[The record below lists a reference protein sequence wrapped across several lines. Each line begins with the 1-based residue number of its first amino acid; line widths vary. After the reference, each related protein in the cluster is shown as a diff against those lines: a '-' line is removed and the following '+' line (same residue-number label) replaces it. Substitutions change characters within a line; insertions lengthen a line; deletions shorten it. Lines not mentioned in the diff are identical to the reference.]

1 MARRS
6 TSETVAPRGP
16 SRSTP
21 GGLLGALGVSRIING
36 VGTTTLTGGS
46 VLSPGVL
53 AAMEE
58 ASQVFLDMPELHR
71 KAGAYVARMLGVEG
85 AYISSGASAALV
97 LSLTACMTGGDLEKV
112 RRVPR
117 TEGMKNEV
125 IVQAMHRNMYDR
137 GIELAGGRIVE
148 VGTDERT
155 TEREFRDAFT
165 DRTAAVVYFVWD
177 PQKGVLP
184 LERVIAIAH
193 ERGVPVI
200 TDGAAELPPVENL
213 TRYLRMGSDIALFSG
228 GKDIGGPNDT
238 GLLLGRKDLVDICH
252 RLGPHSY
259 EVVDPKLN
267 LYRRTIVFTGRPMKT
282 SKEDVLGLIAALS
295 EYLRVDHTKRIARFD
310 ERAKRMA
317 RSLSGQTTAR
327 ARRVWPGYGQ
337 PRPLSVPRLELE
349 METPRAAQAL
359 VAELKRSDPPIY
371 VTIIGKSVFVNPP
384 CMAEAEDE
392 LVVSRLR
399 EIL

>member
-1 MARRS
+1 MGRPIA
-6 TSETVAPRGP
+6 TEPEAPR
-16 SRSTP
+16 RAAAQRAEEARP
-21 GGLLGALGVSRIING
+21 GGLLGEIGVTRIING
-36 VGTTTLTGGS
+36 IGTTTLTGGS

-53 AAMEE
+53 AAMAE
-58 ASQVFLDMPELHR
+58 ASQVFLDMPELHQ
-71 KAGAYVARMLGVEG
+71 KAGAYVAKMLGVEG
-85 AYISSGASAALV
+85 AYITSGASAALV
-97 LSLTACMTGGDLEKV
+97 LSLTACMTGGELEKV

-155 TEREFRDAFT
+155 TEKEFRDAFT
-165 DRTAAVVYFVWD
+165 ERTAAVVYFVWD

-184 LERVIAIAH
+184 LERVLAIAH

-200 TDGAAELPPVENL
+200 TDAAAELPPAENL
-213 TRYLRMGSDIALFSG
+213 TKYLRMGSDLALFSG
-228 GKDIGGPNDT
+228 GKDIAGPNDT

-259 EVVDPKLN
+259 AVVDPELN

-295 EYLRVDHTKRIARFD
+295 EYLRVDHGKRIARLD
-310 ERAKRMA
+310 ERVKRMVS
-317 RSLSGQTTAR
+317 SLSGQKTAR
-327 ARRVWPGYGQ
+327 VARVWPGYGQ
-337 PRPLSVPRLELE
+337 PRPLSIPRVEIE
-349 METPRAAQAL
+349 M
-359 VAELKRSDPPIY
+359 
-371 VTIIGKSVFVNPP
+371 
-384 CMAEAEDE
+384 
-392 LVVSRLR
+392 
-399 EIL
+399 